1 MTNGQVLGLA
11 KQYSIGAGGKYFAPD
26 ADLIRFAQEIE
37 RLAREDMREQCAKV
51 CADFGGFKDGHS
63 CAEAIRNLEV

>member
-1 MTNGQVLGLA
+1 MITDQEIDEIFRLT
-11 KQYSIGAGGKYFAPD
+11 PD
-26 ADLIRFAQEIE
+26 RFAFARHIE

>member
-1 MTNGQVLGLA
+1 MTREQVIEWANKAEAHADSLRQITGWT
-11 KQYSIGAGGKYFAPD
+11 D
-26 ADLIRFAQEIE
+26 AYEAELC